1 MSGFLDL
8 NGSPGY
14 VSGLGQG
21 VIADA
26 KALAAGIEK
35 FRASVKDPN
44 CFGDDEVGQQMKTAY
59 PSGVDIDDNCTMQ
72 TSCVENGE
80 ALGHG
85 LSQVLGMLDDVV
97 AQGEKN
103 VKNTKRDP

>member
-21 VIADA
+21 LIADA
-26 KALAAGIEK
+26 KQLAADIEK
-35 FRASVKDPN
+35 FRASVRDPN
-44 CFGDDEVGQQMKTAY
+44 CFGDDEAGHQMKACY
-59 PSGVDIDDNCTMQ
+59 PSDKDIDDNCTMQ
-72 TSCVENGE
+72 TSCAENGE

-85 LSQVLGMLDDVV
+85 LSQVLAMLEDVV
-97 AQGEKN
+97 RQGEKN